1 MHPIAEGLSVLMPA
15 HNEGMRLYENIRETH
30 RVLSEVCTAHEIV
43 VIDDGSTD
51 HTRSEAERAA
61 AEWPEVRV
69 HPLDTNVGKGG
80 ALREGFAHTT
90 HDLVVFLD
98 SDLDLH
104 PRQLGTFAT
113 VMQDTGADV
122 VIGSK
127 RHPDSVLQYPVHRRV
142 ISAVYFLLVRVL
154 FRLPLHDTQTGLK
167 LFRRAVLA
175 RVFPQMLIKKF
186 AFDLELLLLAH
197 RAGYAIAEAP
207 VVIEFNEPIAA
218 GLQTAFRWEHI
229 WTTWWDTMA
238 LFYRLYLLRH
248 YDRQASP
255 TGEGDAP

>member
-1 MHPIAEGLSVLMPA
+1 MPPFHERISVLMPA
-15 HNEGMRLYENIRETH
+15 HNEGMRLYDNIRETH
-30 RVLSEVCTAHEIV
+30 RVLDDVCRGHEII

-51 HTRSEAERAA
+51 NTRAEAERAA
-61 AEWPEVRV
+61 AAVPGVRV
-69 HPLDTNVGKGG
+69 CGLDTNVGKGG
-80 ALREGFAHTT
+80 ALREGFALATYE
-90 HDLVVFLD
+90 LVVFLD

-104 PRQLGTFAT
+104 PRQLGVFAE
-113 VMQDTGADV
+113 VMERAGADV

-127 RHPDSVLQYPVHRRV
+127 RHPDSVLEYPLHRRIV
-142 ISAVYFLLVRVL
+142 SALYFGLVRLL
-154 FRLPLHDTQTGLK
+154 FRLPIHDTQTGLK
-167 LFRRAVLA
+167 LFRREVLA

-207 VVIEFNEPIAA
+207 VVIEFNQPIAA
-218 GLQTAFRWEHI
+218 GIQTAFRWEHI

-248 YDRQASP
+248 YDGTP
-255 TGEGDAP
+255 GGEAPGGRP